1 MTTTKFK
8 FSQFENEGN
17 FFEIDIDINKTT
29 VNEFKNKIFEFFK
42 NMLQEELN
50 MHITS
55 IEFYKDNNTNLFFNN
70 SNQTLKS
77 YFIKEEPL
85 FYFLIQDKKINFYKI
100 KPKIECLFPELYDE
114 SNLNEI
120 DNDNDINNSNNNN
133 NLIEIRKNIPSGK
146 TFKVIIQTYAHLIK
160 EIQIFPE
167 MTIAELKEEIE
178 NVFKVR
184 KEYQELLY
192 LVYRLNDDNKL
203 VKDYYIRP
211 NGTIF
216 LRGFYFPL
224 LFVDFYQRNKK
235 NLIAVNIAEKVEC
248 VKNEILNKLNLQQ
261 NFDLIFNGKVLN
273 DDSYLI
279 DYYVQKMQ
287 TIYFR

>member
-8 FSQFENEGN
+8 FSQLENESN
-17 FFEIDIDINKTT
+17 FFEISLDINKTT
-29 VNEFKNKIFEFFK
+29 INDFKSKIFEFFK
-42 NMLQEELN
+42 KLLKEELN
-50 MHITS
+50 MHINS
-55 IEFYKDNNTNLFFNN
+55 CEFYKDNNSNLFFNN
-70 SNQTLKS
+70 NNQTLKT
-77 YFIKEEPL
+77 YFPNNDL
-85 FYFLIQDKKINFYKI
+85 TFYFLIQEQKINFYKN
-100 KPKIECLFPELYDE
+100 KPNLQLLFPELYE
-114 SNLNEI
+114 EINEEE
-120 DNDNDINNSNNNN
+120 DNNNN
-133 NLIEIRKNIPSGK
+133 NENIIEIRKNIPNGK

-160 EIQIFPE
+160 EIQVYPE
-167 MTIAELKEEIE
+167 MTIGELKEEIE
-178 NVFKVR
+178 RVFKVR

>member
-1 MTTTKFK
+1 MTSTKFK
-8 FSQFENEGN
+8 FSQLENESN
-17 FFEIDIDINKTT
+17 FFEISLDINKTT
-29 VNEFKNKIFEFFK
+29 INDFKSKIFEFFK
-42 NMLQEELN
+42 KLLKEELN
-50 MHITS
+50 MHINS
-55 IEFYKDNNTNLFFNN
+55 CEFYKDNNSNLFFNN
-70 SNQTLKS
+70 NNQTLKT
-77 YFIKEEPL
+77 YFPNNDL
-85 FYFLIQDKKINFYKI
+85 TFYFLIQEQKINFYKN
-100 KPKIECLFPELYDE
+100 KPNLQLLFPELYE
-114 SNLNEI
+114 EINEEE
-120 DNDNDINNSNNNN
+120 DNNNN
-133 NLIEIRKNIPSGK
+133 NENIIEIRKNIPNGK

-160 EIQIFPE
+160 EIQVYPE
-167 MTIAELKEEIE
+167 MTIGELKEEIE
-178 NVFKVR
+178 RVFKVR

-211 NGTIF
+211 NGIIF

-224 LFVDFYQRNKK
+224 LFVDFYQRKNK

-287 TIYFR
+287 IIYFR

>member
-1 MTTTKFK
+1 MTSTKFK
-8 FSQFENEGN
+8 FSQLENESN
-17 FFEIDIDINKTT
+17 FFEISLDINKTT
-29 VNEFKNKIFEFFK
+29 VNDFKSKIFEFFK
-42 NMLQEELN
+42 KLLKEELN
-50 MHITS
+50 MHINS
-55 IEFYKDNNTNLFFNN
+55 CEFYKDNNSNLFFNN
-70 SNQTLKS
+70 NNQTLKT
-77 YFIKEEPL
+77 YFPNNDL
-85 FYFLIQDKKINFYKI
+85 TFYFLIQEQKINFYKN
-100 KPKIECLFPELYDE
+100 KPNLQLLFPELYE
-114 SNLNEI
+114 EINEEE
-120 DNDNDINNSNNNN
+120 DNNNN
-133 NLIEIRKNIPSGK
+133 NNNIIEIRKNIPNGK

-160 EIQIFPE
+160 EIQVYPE
-167 MTIAELKEEIE
+167 MTIGELKEEIE
-178 NVFKVR
+178 RVFKVR

-211 NGTIF
+211 NGIIF

-224 LFVDFYQRNKK
+224 LFVDFYQRKNK

-287 TIYFR
+287 IIYFR

>member
-1 MTTTKFK
+1 MTTTIFK
-8 FSQFENEGN
+8 FSQLENEYN
-17 FFEIDIDINKTT
+17 FFEISIDINKTT
-29 VNEFKNKIFEFFK
+29 VNEFKSKIFEFFK
-42 NMLQEELN
+42 NMLKEELN
-50 MHITS
+50 MHINS
-55 IEFYKDNNTNLFFNN
+55 SEFYKDNNSNLFFDN
-70 SNQTLKS
+70 NQTLKS
-77 YFIKEEPL
+77 YFINNDFT
-85 FYFLIQDKKINFYKI
+85 FYFLIQEQKINFYKN
-100 KPKIECLFPELYDE
+100 KPNLKLLFPELYE
-114 SNLNEI
+114 EINEEE
-120 DNDNDINNSNNNN
+120 DNNNN
-133 NLIEIRKNIPSGK
+133 DNNNKIIEIRKNIPNGK

-160 EIQIFPE
+160 EIQIYPE
-167 MTIAELKEEIE
+167 MTIGELKEEIE
-178 NVFKVR
+178 RVFKVR

-211 NGTIF
+211 NGIIF

-224 LFVDFYQRNKK
+224 LFVDFYQRKNK

-287 TIYFR
+287 IIYFR

>member
-8 FSQFENEGN
+8 FSQLENESN
-17 FFEIDIDINKTT
+17 FFEISLDINKTT
-29 VNEFKNKIFEFFK
+29 INDFKSKIFEFFK
-42 NMLQEELN
+42 KLLKEELN
-50 MHITS
+50 MHINS
-55 IEFYKDNNTNLFFNN
+55 CEFYKDNNSNLFFNN
-70 SNQTLKS
+70 NNQTLKT
-77 YFIKEEPL
+77 YFPNNDL
-85 FYFLIQDKKINFYKI
+85 TFYFLIQEQKINFYKN
-100 KPKIECLFPELYDE
+100 KPNLQLLFPELYE
-114 SNLNEI
+114 EINEEE
-120 DNDNDINNSNNNN
+120 DNNNN
-133 NLIEIRKNIPSGK
+133 NNNIIEIRKNIPNGK

-160 EIQIFPE
+160 EIQVYPE
-167 MTIAELKEEIE
+167 MTIGELKEEIE
-178 NVFKVR
+178 RVFKVR

-211 NGTIF
+211 NGIIF

-224 LFVDFYQRNKK
+224 LFVDFYQRKNK

-287 TIYFR
+287 IIYFR

>member
-1 MTTTKFK
+1 MTTKFK

-100 KPKIECLFPELYDE
+100 KPKIEFLFPELYDE

>member
-8 FSQFENEGN
+8 FSQLENESN
-17 FFEIDIDINKTT
+17 FFEISLDINKTT
-29 VNEFKNKIFEFFK
+29 VNDFKSKIFEFFK
-42 NMLQEELN
+42 KLLKEELN
-50 MHITS
+50 MHINS
-55 IEFYKDNNTNLFFNN
+55 CEFYKDNNSNLFFNN
-70 SNQTLKS
+70 NNQTLKT
-77 YFIKEEPL
+77 YFPNNDL
-85 FYFLIQDKKINFYKI
+85 TFYFLIQEQKINFYKN
-100 KPKIECLFPELYDE
+100 KPNLQLLFPELYE
-114 SNLNEI
+114 EINEEE
-120 DNDNDINNSNNNN
+120 DNNNN
-133 NLIEIRKNIPSGK
+133 NNNNIIEIRKNIPNGK

-160 EIQIFPE
+160 EIQVYPE
-167 MTIAELKEEIE
+167 MTIGELKEEIE
-178 NVFKVR
+178 RVFKVR

-211 NGTIF
+211 NGIIF

-224 LFVDFYQRNKK
+224 LFVDFYQRKNK

-287 TIYFR
+287 IIYFR

>member
-1 MTTTKFK
+1 
-8 FSQFENEGN
+8 
-17 FFEIDIDINKTT
+17 
-29 VNEFKNKIFEFFK
+29 
-42 NMLQEELN
+42 
-50 MHITS
+50 MHINS
-55 IEFYKDNNTNLFFNN
+55 CEFYKDNNSNLFFDNN
-70 SNQTLKS
+70 TQTLKT
-77 YFIKEEPL
+77 YFSNNDFS
-85 FYFLIQDKKINFYKI
+85 FYFLLQEQKINFYKN
-100 KPKIECLFPELYDE
+100 KPNLQLLFPELYE
-114 SNLNEI
+114 EINEEE
-120 DNDNDINNSNNNN
+120 DNNNN
-133 NLIEIRKNIPSGK
+133 NNNIIEIRKNIPNGK

-160 EIQIFPE
+160 EIQVYPE
-167 MTIAELKEEIE
+167 MTIGELKEEIE
-178 NVFKVR
+178 RVFKVR

-211 NGTIF
+211 NGIIF

-224 LFVDFYQRNKK
+224 LFVDFYQRKNK

-287 TIYFR
+287 IIYFR

>member
-8 FSQFENEGN
+8 FSQLENESN
-17 FFEIDIDINKTT
+17 FFEISLDINKTT
-29 VNEFKNKIFEFFK
+29 INDFKSKIFEFFK
-42 NMLQEELN
+42 KLLKEELN
-50 MHITS
+50 MHINS
-55 IEFYKDNNTNLFFNN
+55 CEFYKDNNSNLFFNN
-70 SNQTLKS
+70 NNQTLKT
-77 YFIKEEPL
+77 YFPNNDL
-85 FYFLIQDKKINFYKI
+85 TFYFLIQEQKINFYKN
-100 KPKIECLFPELYDE
+100 KPNLQLLFPELYE
-114 SNLNEI
+114 EINEEE
-120 DNDNDINNSNNNN
+120 DNNNN
-133 NLIEIRKNIPSGK
+133 NNIIEIRKNIPNGK

-160 EIQIFPE
+160 EIQVYPE
-167 MTIAELKEEIE
+167 MTIGELKEEIE
-178 NVFKVR
+178 RVFKVR

-211 NGTIF
+211 NGIIF

-224 LFVDFYQRNKK
+224 LFVDFYQRKNK

-287 TIYFR
+287 IIYFR

>member
-1 MTTTKFK
+1 MY
-8 FSQFENEGN
+8 EEINE
-17 FFEIDIDINKTT
+17 
-29 VNEFKNKIFEFFK
+29 
-42 NMLQEELN
+42 EE
-50 MHITS
+50 
-55 IEFYKDNNTNLFFNN
+55 D
-70 SNQTLKS
+70 
-77 YFIKEEPL
+77 
-85 FYFLIQDKKINFYKI
+85 
-100 KPKIECLFPELYDE
+100 
-114 SNLNEI
+114 
-120 DNDNDINNSNNNN
+120 NNNN
-133 NLIEIRKNIPSGK
+133 DNNNKIIEIRKNIPNGK

-160 EIQIFPE
+160 EIQIYPE
-167 MTIAELKEEIE
+167 MTIGELKEEIE
-178 NVFKVR
+178 RVFKVR

-224 LFVDFYQRNKK
+224 LFVDFYQRNNK

-287 TIYFR
+287 IIYFR

>member
-133 NLIEIRKNIPSGK
+133 NLIEIRKNIQSGK

>member
-8 FSQFENEGN
+8 FSQLENESN
-17 FFEIDIDINKTT
+17 FFEISLDINKTT
-29 VNEFKNKIFEFFK
+29 INDFKSKIFEFFK
-42 NMLQEELN
+42 NLLKEELN
-50 MHITS
+50 MHINS
-55 IEFYKDNNTNLFFNN
+55 CEFYKDNNSNLFFNN
-70 SNQTLKS
+70 NNQTLKT
-77 YFIKEEPL
+77 YFPNNDL
-85 FYFLIQDKKINFYKI
+85 TFYFLIQEQKINFYKN
-100 KPKIECLFPELYDE
+100 KPNLQLLFPELYE
-114 SNLNEI
+114 EINEEE
-120 DNDNDINNSNNNN
+120 DNNNN
-133 NLIEIRKNIPSGK
+133 NENIIEIRKNIPNGK

-160 EIQIFPE
+160 EIQVYPE
-167 MTIAELKEEIE
+167 MTIGELKEEIE
-178 NVFKVR
+178 RVFKVR

-211 NGTIF
+211 NGIIF

-224 LFVDFYQRNKK
+224 LFVDFYQRKNK

-287 TIYFR
+287 IIYFR

>member
-8 FSQFENEGN
+8 FSQLENESN
-17 FFEIDIDINKTT
+17 FFEISLDINKTT
-29 VNEFKNKIFEFFK
+29 VNDFKSKIFEFFK
-42 NMLQEELN
+42 NLLKEELN
-50 MHITS
+50 MHINS
-55 IEFYKDNNTNLFFNN
+55 CEFYKDNNSNLFFNN
-70 SNQTLKS
+70 NNQTLKT
-77 YFIKEEPL
+77 YFPNNDL
-85 FYFLIQDKKINFYKI
+85 TFYFLIQEQKINFYKN
-100 KPKIECLFPELYDE
+100 KPNLQLLFPELYE
-114 SNLNEI
+114 EINEEE
-120 DNDNDINNSNNNN
+120 DNNNN
-133 NLIEIRKNIPSGK
+133 NENIIEIRKNIPNGK

-160 EIQIFPE
+160 EIQVYPE
-167 MTIAELKEEIE
+167 MTIGELKEEIE
-178 NVFKVR
+178 RVFKVR

-211 NGTIF
+211 NGIIF

-224 LFVDFYQRNKK
+224 LFVDFYQRKNK

-287 TIYFR
+287 IIYFR

>member
-8 FSQFENEGN
+8 FSQLENESN
-17 FFEIDIDINKTT
+17 FFEISLDINKTT
-29 VNEFKNKIFEFFK
+29 VNDFKSKIFEFFK
-42 NMLQEELN
+42 KLLKEELN
-50 MHITS
+50 MHINS
-55 IEFYKDNNTNLFFNN
+55 CEFYKDNNSNLFFNN
-70 SNQTLKS
+70 NNQTLKT
-77 YFIKEEPL
+77 YFPNNDL
-85 FYFLIQDKKINFYKI
+85 TFYFLIQEQKINFYKN
-100 KPKIECLFPELYDE
+100 KPNLQLLFPELYE
-114 SNLNEI
+114 EINEEE
-120 DNDNDINNSNNNN
+120 DNNNN
-133 NLIEIRKNIPSGK
+133 NENIIEIRKNIPNGK

-160 EIQIFPE
+160 EIQVYPE
-167 MTIAELKEEIE
+167 MTIGELKEEIE
-178 NVFKVR
+178 RVFKVR

-211 NGTIF
+211 NGIIF

-224 LFVDFYQRNKK
+224 LFVDFYQRKNK

-287 TIYFR
+287 IIYFR

>member
-8 FSQFENEGN
+8 FSQLENESN
-17 FFEIDIDINKTT
+17 FFEISLDINKTT
-29 VNEFKNKIFEFFK
+29 VNDFKSKIFEFFK
-42 NMLQEELN
+42 KLLKEELN
-50 MHITS
+50 MHINS
-55 IEFYKDNNTNLFFNN
+55 CEFYKDNNSNLFFDNN
-70 SNQTLKS
+70 TQTLKT
-77 YFIKEEPL
+77 YFSNNDYS
-85 FYFLIQDKKINFYKI
+85 FYFLLQEQKINFYKN
-100 KPKIECLFPELYDE
+100 KPNLQLLFPELYE
-114 SNLNEI
+114 EINEEE
-120 DNDNDINNSNNNN
+120 DNNNN
-133 NLIEIRKNIPSGK
+133 NNNNIIEIRKNIPNGK

-160 EIQIFPE
+160 EIQVYPE
-167 MTIAELKEEIE
+167 MTIGELKEEIE
-178 NVFKVR
+178 RVFKVR

-211 NGTIF
+211 NGIIF

-224 LFVDFYQRNKK
+224 LFVDFYQRKNK

-287 TIYFR
+287 IIYFR

>member
-8 FSQFENEGN
+8 FSQLENESN
-17 FFEIDIDINKTT
+17 FFEISLDINKTT
-29 VNEFKNKIFEFFK
+29 INDFKSKIFEFFK
-42 NMLQEELN
+42 KLLKEELN
-50 MHITS
+50 MHINS
-55 IEFYKDNNTNLFFNN
+55 CEFYKDNNSNLFFNN
-70 SNQTLKS
+70 NNQTLKT
-77 YFIKEEPL
+77 YFPNNDL
-85 FYFLIQDKKINFYKI
+85 TFYFLIQEQKINFYKN
-100 KPKIECLFPELYDE
+100 KPNLQLLFPELYE
-114 SNLNEI
+114 EINEEE
-120 DNDNDINNSNNNN
+120 DNNNN
-133 NLIEIRKNIPSGK
+133 NENIIEIRKNIPNGK

-160 EIQIFPE
+160 EIQVYPE
-167 MTIAELKEEIE
+167 MTIGELKEEIE
-178 NVFKVR
+178 RVFKVR

-211 NGTIF
+211 NGIIF

-224 LFVDFYQRNKK
+224 LFVDFYQRKNK

-287 TIYFR
+287 IIYFR

>member
-8 FSQFENEGN
+8 FSQLENESN
-17 FFEIDIDINKTT
+17 FFEISLDINKTT
-29 VNEFKNKIFEFFK
+29 INDFKSKIFEFFK
-42 NMLQEELN
+42 KLLKEELN
-50 MHITS
+50 MHINS
-55 IEFYKDNNTNLFFNN
+55 CEFYKDNNSNLFFNN
-70 SNQTLKS
+70 NNQTLKT
-77 YFIKEEPL
+77 YFPNNDL
-85 FYFLIQDKKINFYKI
+85 TFYFLIQEQKINFYKN
-100 KPKIECLFPELYDE
+100 KPNLQLLFPELYE
-114 SNLNEI
+114 EINEEE
-120 DNDNDINNSNNNN
+120 DNNNN
-133 NLIEIRKNIPSGK
+133 NENIIEIRKNIPNGK

-160 EIQIFPE
+160 EIQVYPE
-167 MTIAELKEEIE
+167 MTIGELKEEIE
-178 NVFKVR
+178 RVFKVR

-224 LFVDFYQRNKK
+224 LFVDFYQRKNK

-287 TIYFR
+287 IIYFR

>member
-8 FSQFENEGN
+8 FSQLENESN
-17 FFEIDIDINKTT
+17 FFEISLDINKTT
-29 VNEFKNKIFEFFK
+29 INDFKSKIFEFFK
-42 NMLQEELN
+42 NLLKEELN
-50 MHITS
+50 MHINS
-55 IEFYKDNNTNLFFNN
+55 CEFYKDNNSNLFFNN
-70 SNQTLKS
+70 NNQTLKT
-77 YFIKEEPL
+77 YFPNNDL
-85 FYFLIQDKKINFYKI
+85 TFYFLIQEQKINFYKN
-100 KPKIECLFPELYDE
+100 KPNLQLLFPELYE
-114 SNLNEI
+114 EINEEE
-120 DNDNDINNSNNNN
+120 DNNNN
-133 NLIEIRKNIPSGK
+133 NNIIEIRKNIPNGK

-160 EIQIFPE
+160 EIQVYPE
-167 MTIAELKEEIE
+167 MTIGELKEEIE
-178 NVFKVR
+178 RVFKVR

-211 NGTIF
+211 NGIIF

-224 LFVDFYQRNKK
+224 LFVDFYQRKNK

-287 TIYFR
+287 IIYFR

>member
-1 MTTTKFK
+1 MTSTKFK
-8 FSQFENEGN
+8 FSQLENESN
-17 FFEIDIDINKTT
+17 FFEISLDINKTT
-29 VNEFKNKIFEFFK
+29 INDFKSKIFEFFK
-42 NMLQEELN
+42 KLLKEELN
-50 MHITS
+50 MHINS
-55 IEFYKDNNTNLFFNN
+55 CEFYKDNNSNLFFDNN
-70 SNQTLKS
+70 NQTLKT
-77 YFIKEEPL
+77 YFPNNDL
-85 FYFLIQDKKINFYKI
+85 TFYFLIQEQKINFYKN
-100 KPKIECLFPELYDE
+100 KPNLQLLFPELYE
-114 SNLNEI
+114 EINEEE
-120 DNDNDINNSNNNN
+120 DNNNN
-133 NLIEIRKNIPSGK
+133 NENIIEIRKNIPNGK

-160 EIQIFPE
+160 EIQVYPE
-167 MTIAELKEEIE
+167 MTIGELKEEIE
-178 NVFKVR
+178 RVFKVR

-211 NGTIF
+211 NGIIF

-224 LFVDFYQRNKK
+224 LFVDFYQRKNK

-287 TIYFR
+287 IIYFR

>member
-8 FSQFENEGN
+8 FSQLENESN
-17 FFEIDIDINKTT
+17 FFEISLDINKTT
-29 VNEFKNKIFEFFK
+29 INDFKSKIFEFFK
-42 NMLQEELN
+42 KLLKEELN
-50 MHITS
+50 MHINS
-55 IEFYKDNNTNLFFNN
+55 CEFYKDNNSNLFFNN
-70 SNQTLKS
+70 NNQTLKT
-77 YFIKEEPL
+77 YFPNNDL
-85 FYFLIQDKKINFYKI
+85 TFYFLIQEQKINFYKN
-100 KPKIECLFPELYDE
+100 KPNLQLLFPELYE
-114 SNLNEI
+114 EINEEE
-120 DNDNDINNSNNNN
+120 DNNNN
-133 NLIEIRKNIPSGK
+133 NNNNIIEIRKNIPNGK

-160 EIQIFPE
+160 EIQVYPE
-167 MTIAELKEEIE
+167 MTIGELKEEIE
-178 NVFKVR
+178 RVFKVR

-211 NGTIF
+211 NGIIF

-224 LFVDFYQRNKK
+224 LFVDFYQRKNK

-287 TIYFR
+287 IIYFR

>member
-1 MTTTKFK
+1 MTTKFK

>member
-1 MTTTKFK
+1 MTTAKFK
-8 FSQFENEGN
+8 FSQLENESN
-17 FFEIDIDINKTT
+17 FFEISLDINKTT
-29 VNEFKNKIFEFFK
+29 INDFKSKIFEFFK
-42 NMLQEELN
+42 KLLKEELN
-50 MHITS
+50 MHINS
-55 IEFYKDNNTNLFFNN
+55 CEFYKDNNSNLFFNN
-70 SNQTLKS
+70 NNQTLKT
-77 YFIKEEPL
+77 YFPNNDL
-85 FYFLIQDKKINFYKI
+85 TFYFLIQEQKINFYKN
-100 KPKIECLFPELYDE
+100 KPNLQLLFPELYE
-114 SNLNEI
+114 EINEEE
-120 DNDNDINNSNNNN
+120 DNNNN
-133 NLIEIRKNIPSGK
+133 NENIIEIRKNIPNGK

-160 EIQIFPE
+160 EIQVYPE
-167 MTIAELKEEIE
+167 MTIGELKEEIE
-178 NVFKVR
+178 RVFKVR

-211 NGTIF
+211 NGIIF

-224 LFVDFYQRNKK
+224 LFVDFYQRKNK

-287 TIYFR
+287 IIYFRWRFY